1 MRSAVTCVLLFSPSQ
16 TSASSL
22 ADFCLRTN
30 DEKVTVPTSLT
41 WHGRQTLRISSLASR
56 ETIRYVE
63 SSNSNLRRRANC
75 ALAHSLD
82 EVGFRAQVR
91 VFDISLAT
99 NPKLSSMT
107 ITPPAPHRPF
117 QHHEE
122 ASACTAVYRCHTD
135 RVKRIATE
143 ASSHVFLTCGED
155 GTVRY
160 AIGANT
166 DCTAGRLLIIYSA
179 GTCLQATRH
188 SRSPQLSDF
197 ALSSARRGRLSA
209 PARFLPV
216 PLALLAL
223 AVIASATPLCRGW
236 HFTLRLSP

>member
-155 GTVRY
+155 GTVRCVP
-160 AIGANT
+160 GRT
-166 DCTAGRLLIIYSA
+166 DQDGNFVLITLCAHMFCRQHDTRVHHNCRTSRFQAPGEADCPLPLASYPSLSLYSLSLSLLRPHLFVVA
-179 GTCLQATRH
+179 GT
-188 SRSPQLSDF
+188 SPY
-197 ALSSARRGRLSA
+197 AY
-209 PARFLPV
+209 
-216 PLALLAL
+216 
-223 AVIASATPLCRGW
+223 
-236 HFTLRLSP
+236 LRK

>member
-1 MRSAVTCVLLFSPSQ
+1 
-16 TSASSL
+16 
-22 ADFCLRTN
+22 
-30 DEKVTVPTSLT
+30 
-41 WHGRQTLRISSLASR
+41 
-56 ETIRYVE
+56 
-63 SSNSNLRRRANC
+63 
-75 ALAHSLD
+75 
-82 EVGFRAQVR
+82 
-91 VFDISLAT
+91 VFDISLST

-117 QHHEE
+117 QHHED

-155 GTVRY
+155 GTVRC
-160 AIGANT
+160 AIGAST
-166 DCTAGRLLIIYSA
+166 ACTAVPLLIHHTLRA
-179 GTCLQATRH
+179 HVLQATRH

-197 ALSSARRGRLSA
+197 ALSSARRGRLPA

-236 HFTLRLSP
+236 HFTLRLSPYVPSSQSV